1 MKFKTKIWI
10 LAGLT
15 LLAILFSMIVGY
27 NWGRNNT
34 PYPETRFKTDT
45 IYIKEPF
52 IPEDIP
58 KDTVKPKTV
67 VIYQVDSSQLM
78 EYQLRLIQDSVKYS
92 LLIQGLRDSF
102 LISEVFLKTY
112 PSNPKLLGLNL
123 YRDSLN
129 LTTMT
134 IDGVTKSEKY
144 NLLLQD
150 YNYIWNISG
159 LGYEKTKYKKEKRN
173 TFSHYFGMQYDFFN
187 KQILPI
193 YQIRLN
199 IKKLELNLSASQ
211 ELMLNENPEIRLGIN
226 YKINK

>member
-15 LLAILFSMIVGY
+15 FLAILFSFIVGY
-27 NWGRNNT
+27 NRGKDNI
-34 PYPETRFKTDT
+34 PYPEKVFKTDT
-45 IYIKEPF
+45 LYIKEPF

-67 VIYQVDSSQLM
+67 VIYQVDSSRLR
-78 EYQLRLIQDSVKYS
+78 EYQLRIMQDSVKYS
-92 LLIQGLRDSF
+92 LLIRGLKDSF

-112 PSNPKLLGLNL
+112 PGNPKLLGLNL

-173 TFSHYFGMQYDFFN
+173 PFSHYFGMQYDFFN

-199 IKKLELNLSASQ
+199 IKKFELNLSASQ

>member
-10 LAGLT
+10 LSGLT
-15 LLAILFSMIVGY
+15 LLAILFSFILGY
-27 NWGRNNT
+27 NRGYKNI
-34 PYPETRFKTDT
+34 PYREVVLKTDT
-45 IYIKEPF
+45 IYVDKPY

-67 VIYQVDSSQLM
+67 VMWKVDSSQLM
-78 EYQLRLIQDSVKYS
+78 EYKLRLIQDSVKYS
-92 LLIQGLRDSF
+92 LLIQRLRDSF

-112 PSNPKLLGLNL
+112 PGNPKLLGLNI

-144 NLLLQD
+144 NLYLQD
-150 YNYIWNISG
+150 YNYVWSTSG
-159 LGYEKTKYKKEKRN
+159 LGYNKTKYKKEKSN
-173 TFSHYFGMQYDFFN
+173 PFSHYFGMQYDFFN
-187 KQILPI
+187 RQILPI

-199 IKKLELNLSASQ
+199 IKKFELNLSASQ
-211 ELMLNENPEIRLGIN
+211 ELLLNENPEIRVGVN
-226 YKINK
+226 YKINR